1 MRAKPGYL
9 SKVKLS
15 EREEGDGAKRVSV
28 TETGGDILVI
38 PQATLGQQR
47 SFVTTLTSDSVPL
60 GGKLKGSSVQYHQNI
75 KAGEGEAL
83 YRQFCQGLSEG
94 GGGGEVR
101 AGVYGA
107 RQRANMETNGP
118 FSHVFEI

>member
-9 SKVKLS
+9 PKVKLS
-15 EREEGDGAKRVSV
+15 EREESEGAKRVSV

-47 SFVTTLTSDSVPL
+47 SFVTTLTTHSVPL

-75 KAGEGEAL
+75 KAGEGETL

-101 AGVYGA
+101 TGVYGA
-107 RQRANMETNGP
+107 RQRVNMQTNGP
-118 FSHVFEI
+118 FSHVFDI